1 MLILKDIVKD
11 YEAGDTTVQ
20 ALKGVN
26 INFRENEFVS
36 ILGPSGCGKTTL
48 LNIIGGL
55 DRYTSGDL
63 VINGK
68 STKEFT
74 DEDWDT
80 YRNHSIGFVFQ
91 SYNLIPH
98 QTVLANVE
106 LALTLSGVS
115 KKERRERAVKALE
128 QVGLG
133 EQINKKPSQM
143 SGGQMQRVAIARAL
157 INDPDI
163 ILADEPT
170 GALDSET
177 SVQIM
182 EILKSISENKLIIMV
197 THNPQLAEQYS
208 TRIISALDGKIT
220 DDTMPFEPTYG
231 DYIAEE
237 EKMEAEKKKGKK
249 PSMST
254 FTAFSLSLRNLITK
268 KGRTFLTAFAG
279 SIGIIGIALV
289 LALSNGIERYID
301 KVQNDMMLALPMSV
315 ERQAVDMNNV
325 LSALTDLGKSV
336 LTVEHDL
343 DKIYVNNT
351 FTEMINTFVAQ
362 AASNNLKSFR
372 KYIEDN
378 REQFDEL
385 CNDIQYKY
393 STPLNIYRMDAGESG
408 SDMVQVNPNTVYSTM
423 MESAGS
429 QDAST
434 AAMTSSMSNLF
445 SASATDTWTEL
456 VGDNELLNRQYDI
469 IAGRLPEDKDE
480 VVLIVDKNNEVNELI
495 MYALGLKDQNEFMTD
510 MVQVIAQGSELETT
524 ELESVTYDEILNMDF
539 RLVLNYQ
546 YFEKDPATGLW
557 ADHRDNALFVRQLA
571 ENAMQIKIVGILR
584 PDPSNVLSTGTGT
597 IGYTTDLMDYAL
609 EATAASEVV
618 SAQLANPA
626 VDVISG
632 TEFNTLTV
640 NDFDLADIDLS
651 QIDYSKLNLSP
662 FMSMLKDI
670 DLSQIDILHFDITDL
685 MDFSDMTA
693 LQKKIMEGFLTDDQV
708 LAFKQAYL
716 DTINENG
723 TLETTLASLGYSTED
738 TPTSIYIYPKSFED
752 KDEINA
758 MVTQYNEK
766 MEEQGYMGYTVT
778 VTDYV
783 GMLMG
788 TVTNVLNIVTC
799 VLVAFV
805 AISLVVSSVMIGIIT
820 YTSVLERTKEI
831 GILRSIGASKKD
843 IASVFNAETV
853 TIGLGAGIIGIIAT
867 LILEIPINMALHY
880 FTQTGASAQLP
891 FIAGVILVGISVF
904 LTFIAGLVPSSI
916 AAKKDPVEALR
927 TE

>member
-1 MLILKDIVKD
+1 MLILKDIVKV
-11 YEAGDTTVQ
+11 YEAGDSQVE
-20 ALKGVN
+20 ALKGVS
-26 INFRENEFVS
+26 INFRESEFVS
-36 ILGPSGCGKTTL
+36 ILGPSGCGKTTM
-48 LNIIGGL
+48 LNLIGGL

-63 VINGK
+63 IINGK
-68 STKEFT
+68 STKDFT

-115 KKERRERAVKALE
+115 KKERRERAVKTLE

-157 INDPDI
+157 INDPEI

-182 EILKSISENKLIIMV
+182 EILKNISKDKLIIMV
-197 THNPQLAEQYS
+197 THNPQLAETYS
-208 TRIISALDGKIT
+208 TRIISCLDGRIT
-220 DDTMPFEPTYG
+220 GDTAPFEPTYS

-237 EKMEAEKKKGKK
+237 EKVEIEKAKGKK

-254 FTAFSLSLRNLITK
+254 STAFSLSLRNLTTK

-315 ERQAVDMNNV
+315 ERQAVNMDNV
-325 LSALTDLGKSV
+325 ISALTDLGKSV

-351 FTEMINTFVAQ
+351 FTEMVNTFVTQ

-378 REQFDEL
+378 RAQFDDL

-393 STPLNIYRMDAGESG
+393 ATPLNIYRMDAGEDG
-408 SDMVQVNPNTVYSTM
+408 ETMVQVNPSTVYSTM
-423 MESAGS
+423 MENYSTG
-429 QDAST
+429 DATT
-434 AAMTSSMSNLF
+434 AAMTNSMSNLF
-445 SASATDTWTEL
+445 SSSATDTWTEL
-456 VGDNELLNRQYDI
+456 IGDNDLLNRQYDI
-469 IAGRLPEDKDE
+469 IAGRLPEDKSE

-495 MYALGLKDQNEFMTD
+495 MYALGLKNQDDFMTD
-510 MVQVIAQGSELETT
+510 MLKVIAEGSELETE
-524 ELESVTYDEILNMDF
+524 ELEAITYDDILNMDF
-539 RLVLNYQ
+539 RLVLNCQ
-546 YFEKDPATGLW
+546 YYEKDPATGLW
-557 ADHRDNALFVRQLA
+557 ADHRDNALYVRNLA
-571 ENAMQIKIVGILR
+571 KDAMQLKIVGILR

-597 IGYTTDLMDYAL
+597 IGYRTDLMEYAL
-609 EATAASEVV
+609 AATAESEPVKD
-618 SAQLANPA
+618 QLASPA
-626 VDVISG
+626 VDVTTG
-632 TEFNTLTV
+632 AEYNTMTV
-640 NDFDLADIDLS
+640 NDFDLADIDLTL
-651 QIDYSKLNLSP
+651 IDYTKLNLAP

-693 LQKKIMEGFLTDDQV
+693 LQKKIMEGFLTDEQV

-723 TLETTLASLGYSTED
+723 TLENTLGKLGYSTED

-758 MVTQYNEK
+758 MVAQYNAK
-766 MEEQGYMGYTVT
+766 MEEQGYLGYTVT

-783 GMLMG
+783 GMLMSS
-788 TVTNVLNIVTC
+788 VTNVLNIVTC

-853 TIGLGAGIIGIIAT
+853 TIGLGAGIISIIAT

-891 FIAGVILVGISVF
+891 WLAGVILVCISVF